1 MAKVLMLPLPA
12 YSHINLTLPLAQEL
26 LARGEEVSYC
36 LPEEFKPAIAATG
49 AAFVP
54 YQLSG
59 KGVRWRR
66 LSCED
71 LFFWQ
76 PLHEAVFSQEALPQL
91 LPMVRAETP
100 DYLIYDGTCLWGR
113 LLSHILHLPAVRFV
127 ATVVLH
133 EQLGPIFA
141 ALLEQAERASM
152 PLVTKTPFA
161 ESEQQVTFRSAV
173 EQLCAT
179 YRLPPIS
186 LQSFYHHA
194 ERLNLVAVP
203 RVFQPGAER
212 FDERF
217 QFVGPIIV
225 PQPEATDFPP
235 AQLQGQPT
243 LYISMGSICNHEVE
257 FFKTCFAAFGRAER
271 TTKQPRRLLDVHQ
284 REGEQPWQVILATG
298 TSNPAALGVVPENFV
313 ARPFVPQL
321 AVLQQATVF
330 VTHGGMNSVVEALS
344 SGVPLVVVPQMM
356 EHVIIAR
363 RVAELGLGITLEKS
377 AVTAASLKAAV
388 TRVASDQEMHQR
400 VRQMREELRQVGEG
414 GVGSA
419 ADAVLRFS
427 RAEGQKG
434 WSWPSRVAAPSVR
447 KERARQAKVFG
458 IGLSRTGT
466 TSLTQA
472 LQLLGYQAIHFPRD
486 DVTRAEVYRFFAS
499 PSASLSLALLQQADA
514 LTDTPVC
521 CLYKA
526 LDQAYPGS
534 KFILT
539 VREKQAWLAS
549 YQGHWRR
556 YPFLFSERP
565 DGFLAHYSHF
575 LNERLY
581 GTQSA
586 DPEILSAA
594 YDRYTAEVFEYFR
607 DRPEDL
613 LILDISS
620 GQGWNELAPFLERA
634 IPQIPFPWEN
644 RGLAAP
650 DEVQTPLL
658 SHEVRLC

>member
-36 LPEEFKPAIAATG
+36 LPEAFKPTIAATG

-59 KGVRWRR
+59 KGVGWRR

-76 PLHEAVFSQEALPQL
+76 PLHMAVFSLEALPQL
-91 LPMVRAETP
+91 LAMVRAETP

-113 LLSHILHLPAVRFV
+113 LLSHILHLPAVRFI

-133 EQLGPIFA
+133 EQLGPVFA
-141 ALLEQAERASM
+141 SLLEQAERASM
-152 PLVTKTPFA
+152 PLLTETSEA
-161 ESEQQVTFRSAV
+161 SGEQQITFRSAV

-179 YRLPPIS
+179 YHLPPIE
-186 LQSFYHHA
+186 LKSFYDHA
-194 ERLNLVAVP
+194 ERLNLIP
-203 RVFQPGAER
+203 IPPVFQPGVER

-225 PQPEATDFPP
+225 QRPEPTDFPVARLK
-235 AQLQGQPT
+235 AQPI
-243 LYISMGSICNHEVE
+243 LYISMGSVCSHEVD
-257 FFKTCFAAFGRAER
+257 FFKTCFDAFGRAEG
-271 TTKQPRRLLDVHQ
+271 TTKQPRLFPRA
-284 REGEQPWQVILATG
+284 GAAWGGQPWQVILATG
-298 TSNPAALGVVPENFV
+298 TSDPAALGTVPENFV
-313 ARPFVPQL
+313 VRPFVPQL
-321 AVLQQATVF
+321 AVLQQTSVF
-330 VTHGGMNSVVEALS
+330 VTHGGLNSVMEALS
-344 SGVPLVVVPQMM
+344 SGVPMVVVPPMT
-356 EHVIIAR
+356 EHVVIAR
-363 RVAELGLGITLEKS
+363 RVEELGLGIALEKS
-377 AVTAASLKAAV
+377 ALTAASLKAAV
-388 TRVASDQEMHQR
+388 MRVASDQEMHQR
-400 VRQMREELRQVGEG
+400 VHQMQETLRQEVGG
-414 GVGSA
+414 AQSA

-434 WSWPSRVAAPSVR
+434 WSWPSKVAPPSVR
-447 KERARQAKVFG
+447 KERTRPAKVFG

-466 TSLTQA
+466 TSLTEA
-472 LQLLGYQAIHFPRD
+472 LQQLGYKAIHFPHD

-499 PSASLSLALLQQADA
+499 PSQSLSLALLQEADA

-521 CLYKA
+521 CLYQA

-549 YQGHWRR
+549 YQSHWHRH
-556 YPFLFSERP
+556 PSLFSERP
-565 DGFLAHYSHF
+565 DGFLAHYSHL
-575 LNERLY
+575 LNHRLY

-586 DPEILSAA
+586 DPAILSRA
-594 YDRYTAEVFEYFR
+594 YDRYTAEVFEYFHA
-607 DRPEDL
+607 RPQDL
-613 LILDISS
+613 LVLDIC
-620 GQGWNELAPFLERA
+620 GGEGWSKLAPFLGRA
-634 IPQIPFPWEN
+634 LPQIPFPWEN
-644 RGLAAP
+644 RGQSKP
-650 DEVQTPLL
+650 DEVQTALL
-658 SHEVRLC
+658 WHEARVR